1 MKEWSAAALWMCW
14 WKTLPRIGNRVT
26 GKETEAPA
34 YLNESNFKHMKNK
47 KIKTKYMK
55 NYCDNFMKIDE
66 KV

>member
-34 YLNESNFKHMKNK
+34 YLDDKQFQINE
-47 KIKTKYMK
+47 KYK
-55 NYCDNFMKIDE
+55 R
-66 KV
+66 